1 MENRHITIATL
12 NKSDAV
18 LFSKQL
24 ETQHINCILTEAEAV
39 RVNEPETYS
48 KKES

>member
-1 MENRHITIATL
+1 MENRQITIATL

-24 ETQHINCILTEAEAV
+24 ESNHIECVLTPAQAV
-39 RVNEPETYS
+39 KANEPDRNAG
-48 KKES
+48 KK